1 MGPWPHL
8 IIQTEGQVM
17 SQKTPLQKH
26 IDGLCEEL
34 GITEKPYH
42 SNTTIAELQKIID
55 ELEAKL
61 PEEDND
67 ASDDLDSE
75 TEQSDPQDS
84 SNEDD
89 EPDLGTTDKDNS
101 SLDESEPTSNQ
112 SEALPSGS
120 EITSVDIK
128 DIPENATIEDKGVEV
143 NSDENG
149 DLEIKAKYTIIV
161 KSHGKR
167 LKIIKGKKAF
177 VEEAAALSA
186 VDEGVA
192 VLLSK

>member
-1 MGPWPHL
+1 MGPRPHL
-8 IIQTEGQVM
+8 IIQTEGHVM

-34 GITEKPYH
+34 GITEKPYN

-67 ASDDLDSE
+67 ASDDLDIE
-75 TEQSDPQDS
+75 TDQSDPQDS
-84 SNEDD
+84 FDEDD
-89 EPDLGTTDKDNS
+89 EPDLGSTDKDNS
-101 SLDESEPTSNQ
+101 SLDESGPTSNQ
-112 SEALPSGS
+112 SEATPSGS

-161 KSHGKR
+161 KSHGKP
-167 LKIIKGKKAF
+167 LKIIKGEKAF

-192 VLLSK
+192 ALLSK